1 MLAIEDS
8 IRDQINHDLDCTE
21 ASLRVMA
28 LRREM
33 VELVQQRKIAGDD
46 DRCPTVE
53 ERLKENYRSPVK
65 RNRPL
70 RVVSSAA
77 SGTVGRE
84 QADEFKIRKVRA
96 EIVGLGS
103 AIRQLRQ
110 AGMHDAATQL
120 LLCRKRACLEYLM
133 RRPPGNRPAE

>member
-21 ASLRVMA
+21 ASLRLMA

-33 VELVQQRKIAGDD
+33 VELVQQRTGDD

-53 ERLKENYRSPVK
+53 ERLKENYRSPAK

-70 RVVSSAA
+70 R
-77 SGTVGRE
+77 GR
-84 QADEFKIRKVRA
+84 IVR
-96 EIVGLGS
+96 
-103 AIRQLRQ
+103 R
-110 AGMHDAATQL
+110 
-120 LLCRKRACLEYLM
+120 
-133 RRPPGNRPAE
+133 